1 MKKTHIV
8 LIIVIAV
15 IIGTFISMFTSTS
28 TSVNFDEAFANPGK
42 EFKVSGTLNTAE
54 PVIYDPENNAALTIF
69 HMVDKAGNTKK
80 VFLKEAKPTG
90 LEQSESIDLYGKVI
104 DGEFYATD
112 MLMKCPSKYNE
123 NNHVVETAEAL

>member
-8 LIIVIAV
+8 LIIVIAI

-28 TSVNFDEAFANPGK
+28 TSVNFEEAFANPGK
-42 EFKVSGTLNTAE
+42 EFKISGTLNTSE
-54 PVIYDPENNAALTIF
+54 PVIYDPETNAGLTVF
-69 HMVDKAGNTKK
+69 YMVDKAGETKK
-80 VFLKEAKPTG
+80 VHLKEAKPTG

-104 DGEFYATD
+104 DGEFYASD

-123 NNHVVETAEAL
+123 NNHVVETAEAQ